1 MHVAIIPARGGSKRI
16 PRKNIKDFGGRPM
29 IAFAIEAALES
40 GLFENVVVSTDD
52 AEIAGIARDYGAA
65 VPFER
70 PPELADDFAVTTDV
84 MAHAAD
90 WAVKAAGER
99 TLESLCCIYPTAPLL
114 LSEDLKRGL
123 SALQSGDWS
132 YAFSVTDFAAP
143 IFRAFQQTENGGLEM
158 FFPEH
163 LNTRSQDLPEALHDA
178 GLFYWGRPKAWL
190 EKQAI
195 FEKHSKPVMI
205 PRWRVQDI
213 DTPEDWTRAEFIFK
227 QMEVGT

>member
-1 MHVAIIPARGGSKRI
+1 MS
-16 PRKNIKDFGGRPM
+16 
-29 IAFAIEAALES
+29 ES
-40 GLFENVVVSTDD
+40 VVSTDD
-52 AEIAGIARDYGAA
+52 REIAGVARDCGAE

-90 WAVKAAGER
+90 WIVKDVGER

-123 SALQSGDWS
+123 VALQSGDWS

-143 IFRAFQQTENGGLEM
+143 IFRAFRQSENGGLEM

-163 LNTRSQDLPEALHDA
+163 LNTRARRICRKRCTTRGSFTGGARMP
-178 GLFYWGRPKAWL
+178 G
-190 EKQAI
+190 
-195 FEKHSKPVMI
+195 
-205 PRWRVQDI
+205 WRSSRFLKSI
-213 DTPEDWTRAEFIFK
+213 RRRL
-227 QMEVGT
+227 